1 MGMAHG
7 HQSAPAGAALR
18 TMHRGDPTT
27 RGRQSPA
34 NRQRTNKENR
44 MTSTVTLAQ
53 RARNSALAKPRY
65 QICLIH
71 PFDPRGEKVG
81 GLETYI
87 RDFITFH
94 PTDIDLLFIGV
105 DSKGDLKLGQIQ
117 KLTFRGRTFE
127 FLPILH
133 YSDDQAREAAKTVRS
148 SLTGQFFMA
157 LMRNFGTIARLI
169 RARRCSIDLRRV
181 EFSWLPAIL
190 RLPFVQMLHGEGVPK
205 LQMDSLLRRYS
216 FVHNAGERFAI
227 AASEKFLCVNPHIT
241 ERLQKTYPNSK
252 DKIDTLWTWVNTDI
266 FKPQPLPLG
275 TDPFRVAFAGRLD
288 EFKDPALMFQT
299 IAKLRE
305 RLNGTVEFHYIG
317 TSDPHRFPEFAAIED
332 VTVRHG
338 FKDAAGMAATLASA
352 HAGILT
358 SEFEGMPRF
367 VLETLAVGRPVAAMH
382 LPQLEAV
389 IRDGE
394 SGYLVSR
401 SNSKQDMAERLAQRF
416 VEIRSAIAKREMDSA
431 DIATSIKTFTPNTQ
445 LARVFRY
452 HQEIQNARGLTAAA
466 SAY

>member
-1 MGMAHG
+1 
-7 HQSAPAGAALR
+7 
-18 TMHRGDPTT
+18 
-27 RGRQSPA
+27 
-34 NRQRTNKENR
+34 

-94 PTDIDLLFIGV
+94 PTDTDLLFIGV

-133 YSDDQAREAAKTVRS
+133 YSDEQAREAAKTVRS
-148 SLTGQFFMA
+148 SLTGKFFMA

-241 ERLQKTYPNSK
+241 ERLQKTYPNRK

-299 IAKLRE
+299 IARLRE

-317 TSDPHRFPEFAAIED
+317 TSDPHRFPEFAAIEN

-394 SGYLVSR
+394 SGYLVAR

-431 DIATSIKTFTPNTQ
+431 DIAASIKTFTPNTQ

>member
-1 MGMAHG
+1 
-7 HQSAPAGAALR
+7 
-18 TMHRGDPTT
+18 
-27 RGRQSPA
+27 
-34 NRQRTNKENR
+34 

-53 RARNSALAKPRY
+53 RARNSALAQPRY

-94 PTDIDLLFIGV
+94 PADTDLLFIGV
-105 DSKGDLKLGQIQ
+105 DSKGELELGQIQ

-127 FLPILH
+127 FLPILQ
-133 YSDDQAREAAKTVRS
+133 YSDEQAREAAKTVRS
-148 SLTGQFFMA
+148 SLTGQFFIA
-157 LMRNFGTIARLI
+157 LMRNFGTIARLV
-169 RARRCSIDLRRV
+169 RTRRCSIDLRRV
-181 EFSWLPAIL
+181 EFSWLPTIL

-216 FVHNAGERFAI
+216 FVHNAGERFAV
-227 AASEKFLCVNPHIT
+227 AKSEKFLCVNPHIT
-241 ERLQKTYPNSK
+241 ERLQKTYPNRK
-252 DKIDTLWTWVNTDI
+252 DKIDTLWTWVNTEI
-266 FKPQPLPLG
+266 FKPQPLPLS

-299 IAKLRE
+299 IAKLRK
-305 RLNGTVEFHYIG
+305 RLNGKVEFHYVG
-317 TSDPHRFPEFAAIED
+317 TSDPHRFSEFAAIED
-332 VTVRHG
+332 ITVRHG

-389 IRDGE
+389 IREGK
-394 SGYLVSR
+394 SGYLVPR
-401 SNSKQDMAERLAQRF
+401 SDSKEDMAERLAQRF
-416 VEIRSAIAKREMDSA
+416 VELRNAIAKREMDSA

-452 HQEIQNARGLTAAA
+452 HQEIQNARGFPATAP
-466 SAY
+466 AY